1 MVPETTHTR
10 ALRLGLA
17 FRICGTLILLVG
29 IGSLVLGPVE
39 MVCFT
44 WFEAGGRFAY
54 DGFGFGSF
62 MFGNIAMQILG
73 YYLIAAVLIPL
84 GYGHLTLRRWVPSV
98 TLALVWCWVV
108 FGVPLLIVLLFILLA
123 TKELSVGAGTA
134 AAFLAVLSYAA
145 LPGLLIRLYRSR
157 RAQAAFGIPGPH
169 PDVFS
174 RWVESQSVPVLV
186 VVGLEALS
194 VVFLHN
200 LLFFNG
206 LFPLPG
212 GWATGLPGYVRVD
225 AAILGLLVIGWGTV
239 RRRSWAWWASLTYF
253 AVMLV
258 LWVTIQ
264 VSTSWQELLE
274 VLAFPLYELAFLA
287 GIPLQGW
294 HLAVFVGAPLAGTL
308 VAILRAYESWGNHTD
323 AESTA

>member
-174 RWVESQSVPVLV
+174 RWVESQSVPAVFQRAFPASRGLGDRSSGLCARGCRDPWPAGHWV
-186 VVGLEALS
+186 GDRAAAQLGMVGVAHLLRCYVGL
-194 VVFLHN
+194 VGN
-200 LLFFNG
+200 D
-206 LFPLPG
+206 PG
-212 GWATGLPGYVRVD
+212 ID
-225 AAILGLLVIGWGTV
+225 
-239 RRRSWAWWASLTYF
+239 
-253 AVMLV
+253 
-258 LWVTIQ
+258 Q
-264 VSTSWQELLE
+264 
-274 VLAFPLYELAFLA
+274 LA
-287 GIPLQGW
+287 G
-294 HLAVFVGAPLAGTL
+294 AT
-308 VAILRAYESWGNHTD
+308 
-323 AESTA
+323 